1 MTALDNASDPAG
13 ADSLAVQARSAI
25 QNRDA
30 STALRLL
37 ARIPPEAM
45 TADSFMDRAMALRM
59 TGDSAAALRAVEG
72 ALARDPYHFL
82 ALLSKAALVERLE
95 GWKAAAPVYKNAL
108 ALAPAEA
115 DLPESLRAPTRRA
128 REIVERFAAGLY
140 AHLQESVRELRSR
153 HAEEPL
159 ARFDESLEIFSGRA
173 KPYPHEPALLHYPR
187 LPAIPFFDRSLFP
200 WLERLE
206 AATPV
211 IQEELAGA
219 LTTHAD
225 KFAPYIDYPPGVP
238 VNQWGELN
246 HSPLW
251 QTFFLWKDG
260 TKQEEACRQCPRTA
274 ALLESLPMTDQPGFA
289 PTAVF
294 SALEAHTHIPPH
306 SGSANTRLL
315 VHLPLILPGPARFRV
330 GAETRP
336 WRMGEAWVFDDSINH
351 EAWNDADQLRVI
363 LIFDVWNPLLS
374 AAERALI
381 TTMMAAKNTF
391 QTTL

>member
-128 REIVERFAAGLY
+128 REIVERFAA
-140 AHLQESVRELRSR
+140 
-153 HAEEPL
+153 
-159 ARFDESLEIFSGRA
+159 
-173 KPYPHEPALLHYPR
+173 
-187 LPAIPFFDRSLFP
+187 
-200 WLERLE
+200 
-206 AATPV
+206 
-211 IQEELAGA
+211 
-219 LTTHAD
+219 
-225 KFAPYIDYPPGVP
+225 
-238 VNQWGELN
+238 
-246 HSPLW
+246 
-251 QTFFLWKDG
+251 
-260 TKQEEACRQCPRTA
+260 
-274 ALLESLPMTDQPGFA
+274 A
-289 PTAVF
+289 PTA
-294 SALEAHTHIPPH
+294 
-306 SGSANTRLL
+306 G
-315 VHLPLILPGPARFRV
+315 
-330 GAETRP
+330 
-336 WRMGEAWVFDDSINH
+336 
-351 EAWNDADQLRVI
+351 
-363 LIFDVWNPLLS
+363 
-374 AAERALI
+374 
-381 TTMMAAKNTF
+381 
-391 QTTL
+391 